1 MTSAQSTFFHT
12 NGIRLHALVQGRGPL
27 VVLVHGFPETSYS
40 WRYQLS
46 ALADAGYQACAI
58 DVRGYGRS
66 DRPHAVDAY
75 SMKHMMGDVL
85 GVIDHFGAQKAS
97 LVGHDWGAPIVY
109 HTAIEHADRVNAVAG
124 LSIPYFH
131 RAPIP
136 PLALWHKLYTDKDE
150 FFYQVYFQDEGVA
163 EAAFEADPYQ
173 ALCKMYYSLS
183 GDAVGLGMQWPK
195 LPVNAPLLDHLTMPD
210 PLPQW
215 LHASDLAVCA
225 ETFNETGF
233 RGAFNRYR
241 NIDRDY
247 DECPNYGVAAIPQPS
262 TFIGGALDPIRYNV
276 PGRDAYATADLLFDD
291 MQSITLINGVGHW
304 VQQEAPKAVSQALV
318 AFLNEVH

>member
-1 MTSAQSTFFHT
+1 MTSALSTFIQT

-40 WRYQLS
+40 WRHQLS

-66 DRPHAVDAY
+66 DHPYTVDAY
-75 SMKHMMGDVL
+75 SMSHLMGDIVGVL
-85 GVIDHFGAQKAS
+85 DHFGSQEAT

-109 HTAIEHADRVNAVAG
+109 HTALDYADRINAVAG

-136 PLALWHKLYTDKDE
+136 PLALWHKLYTDKNE

-163 EAAFEADPYQ
+163 EAAFEANPYQ
-173 ALCKMYYSLS
+173 ALAKMYYSLS
-183 GDAVGLGMQWPK
+183 GDAVKQGVQWPK
-195 LPVNAPLLDHLTMPD
+195 LAVNAPLLDHLAMPN

-215 LHASDLAVCA
+215 LHASDLEICA
-225 ETFNETGF
+225 EMFYETGF

-247 DECPNYGVAAIPQPS
+247 DECPHYGVAAIRQPS
-262 TFIGGALDPIRYNV
+262 TFIAGALDPIRHNV
-276 PGRDAYATADLLFDD
+276 PGRDAYAYADALLDD
-291 MQSITLINGVGHW
+291 MRSITLIDGAGHW
-304 VQQEAPKAVSQALV
+304 VQQEAPIAVSKALV
-318 AFLNEVH
+318 AFLDQVH